1 MNPRRNPRCRVEV
14 LLSLDALMIDWLRY
28 LLMMFYAPVRGM
40 RGMRDRGSLAPVAV
54 IAFLGQLAYAVVTKK
69 FAGLPT
75 IGSGGSTYTEL
86 FDAAKY
92 VVLIAIVLV
101 PILTL
106 IANLFERRGS
116 FRVVITQEYASV
128 AATMFY
134 VLTAANV
141 FSLLIAALLHYT
153 GAQAQQVASMIQ
165 HADQTRA
172 MLPSDPQFQEAADQ
186 LFSNP
191 ALLALQLFALPRL
204 LFLGIGIELGVKDAF
219 RMSGIRAFAV
229 TFFGSLAAVFVIPI
243 FEVLISSLPR
253 SPFLLFIL
261 FILLRGYFSDILGSH
276 RAKAAFKQNLESA
289 TLNPAD
295 ASAHYNLG
303 LIHQSRGEFDQARQR
318 FERALEIDPEEIDAS
333 YQLGRIARQ
342 QKRYADAI
350 QNFEHVVMRNQTH
363 SQHEVWREVA
373 ATYIAAGQFEDART
387 ALDQFLEHR
396 PSDPEGLYLMG
407 RAHAGL
413 GHKRE
418 ATSLMQA
425 CIEAVKTAPAYKYR
439 ASKRWLNE
447 AQQFIKSSQ

>member
-1 MNPRRNPRCRVEV
+1 
-14 LLSLDALMIDWLRY
+14 MIDWVRS
-28 LLMMFYAPVRGM
+28 LLMIFYAPARGM
-40 RGMRDRGSLAPVAV
+40 REMRDRSLAPIAIIALLSQVA
-54 IAFLGQLAYAVVTKK
+54 FGLVTKK
-69 FAGLPT
+69 FAGVA
-75 IGSGGSTYTEL
+75 GVGL
-86 FDAAKY
+86 FSEISAAVKIIA
-92 VVLIAIVLV
+92 VVAMVLV

-106 IANLFERRGS
+106 VANMFDRRGS
-116 FRVVITQEYASV
+116 FRVVLTQEYAPL
-128 AATMFY
+128 AATMLY
-134 VLTAANV
+134 SLIAANI
-141 FSLLIAALLHYT
+141 FGLLIAVVLHYS
-153 GAQAQQVASMIQ
+153 GIQAAQVALMIQ
-165 HADQTRA
+165 NADESQARMPA
-172 MLPSDPQFQEAADQ
+172 SLQSPESAVLLKNPVFVAY
-186 LFSNP
+186 LFFETFKWG
-191 ALLALQLFALPRL
+191 LLAIFAIFAVR
-204 LFLGIGIELGVKDAF
+204 ETF
-219 RMSGIRAFAV
+219 RMSVARAFGV
-229 TFFGSLAAVFVIPI
+229 S
-243 FEVLISSLPR
+243 LISGVAAFFVAPIAFSLFSGVLG
-253 SPFLLFIL
+253 SPFLLIML
-261 FILLRGYFSDILGSH
+261 FLLLRGFFTDILGSH

-303 LIHQSRGEFDQARQR
+303 LIHQSRGELDQARER
-318 FERALEIDPEEIDAS
+318 FERALQIDAEEIDAS
-333 YQLGRIARQ
+333 YQLGRIALQ

-350 QNFEHVVMRNQTH
+350 QNFESVVARNSAH

-387 ALDQFLEHR
+387 ALNQFLEHR

>member
-1 MNPRRNPRCRVEV
+1 
-14 LLSLDALMIDWLRY
+14 
-28 LLMMFYAPVRGM
+28 M
-40 RGMRDRGSLAPVAV
+40 RGMRDRGSLAPVAL
-54 IAFLGQLAYAVVTKK
+54 IAFLSQAAYSFVTEK
-69 FAGLPT
+69 FAGTADRAGVL
-75 IGSGGSTYTEL
+75 SDL
-86 FDAAKY
+86 FQAAMT
-92 VVLIAIVLV
+92 VVLIGVVLV
-101 PILTL
+101 PLLTL
-106 IANLFERRGS
+106 VANMFDRRGS
-116 FRVVITQEYASV
+116 FRVVITQEYAPV

-134 VLTAANV
+134 VLTAANLL
-141 FSLLIAALLHYT
+141 SILIAVVLHYS
-153 GAQAQQVASMIQ
+153 GLQAAQVANMIQ
-165 HADQTRA
+165 NADQTRA
-172 MLPSDPQFQEAADQ
+172 ALRDYPQLLAASEQ
-186 LFSNP
+186 LFKDP
-191 ALLALQLFALPRL
+191 GLLSQQLFLMPKL
-204 LFLGIGIELGVKDAF
+204 VVFGVGMVVGVKDAF
-219 RMSGIRAFAV
+219 RMTALRAFSV
-229 TFFGSLAAVFVIPI
+229 TVLACFGSVFLLPI
-243 FEVLISSLPR
+243 AERLFSGVLG
-253 SPFLLFIL
+253 SPFLLFIV
-261 FILLRGYFSDILGSH
+261 FMLLRGYFSDIMGSH

-303 LIHQSRGEFDQARQR
+303 LIHQSRGELDEARTR

-342 QKRYADAI
+342 QKRYGDAI
-350 QNFEHVVMRNQTH
+350 QNFEQVVARNSAH
-363 SQHEVWREVA
+363 AQHEVWREVA
-373 ATYIAAGQFEDART
+373 ATYIAAEQFEDART

>member
-1 MNPRRNPRCRVEV
+1 
-14 LLSLDALMIDWLRY
+14 MIDWLRY
-28 LLMMFYAPVRGM
+28 LLMIFYAPLRGM
-40 RGMRDRGSLAPVAV
+40 RGMRDRGSLAPVALM
-54 IAFLGQLAYAVVTKK
+54 AFLSQAGFNLVMEKFGVT
-69 FAGLPT
+69 G
-75 IGSGGSTYTEL
+75 IGGGVFSDV
-86 FDAAKY
+86 FRAAK
-92 VVLIAIVLV
+92 VVAFVAIIVV

-106 IANLFERRGS
+106 VANTFDRRGS
-116 FRVVITQEYASV
+116 FRVVITQEYAPLAASLFYALMV
-128 AATMFY
+128 ANIFTI
-134 VLTAANV
+134 
-141 FSLLIAALLHYT
+141 LIATFLHYT
-153 GAQAQQVASMIQ
+153 GIQAQYVAFAIQNSAQVR
-165 HADQTRA
+165 DK
-172 MLPSDPQFQEAADQ
+172 LPPGAQYDEMVTNPVWVTYN
-186 LFSNP
+186 LFRS
-191 ALLALQLFALPRL
+191 LQLVLFA
-204 LFLGIGIELGVKDAF
+204 IGAIIGVKDTF
-219 RMSGIRAFAV
+219 RMTAMRAFAV
-229 TFFGSLAAVFVIPI
+229 TMVGGVASQLFLPIVLHLFSGVFG
-243 FEVLISSLPR
+243 
-253 SPFLLFIL
+253 SPFLLIL
-261 FILLRGYFSDILGSH
+261 LFFLLRGYFVDIMGSH

-303 LIHQSRGEFDQARQR
+303 LIHQSRGELDEAKAR
-318 FERALEIDPEEIDAS
+318 FERALEIDPEEIDAA

-342 QKRYADAI
+342 QKRYGDAI
-350 QNFEHVVMRNQTH
+350 QNFEHVVTRNSAH

-439 ASKRWLNE
+439 SSKRWLNE

>member
-1 MNPRRNPRCRVEV
+1 MID
-14 LLSLDALMIDWLRY
+14 LLRFVLMI
-28 LLMMFYAPVRGM
+28 FYAPVRGM
-40 RGMRDRGSLAPVAV
+40 RGMRDRGSLAPVAL
-54 IAFLGQLAYAVVTKK
+54 IAFLSQFAYNFVTER
-69 FAGLPT
+69 FAGT
-75 IGSGGSTYTEL
+75 
-86 FDAAKY
+86 AARTGLLSDLLQAAMT
-92 VVLIAIVLV
+92 VVLVAVVLV

-106 IANLFERRGS
+106 VANLFERRGS
-116 FRVVITQEYASV
+116 FRVVITQEYAPV

-134 VLTAANV
+134 VLTAANLI
-141 FSLLIAALLHYT
+141 SILIAAALHYS
-153 GAQAQQVASMIQ
+153 GLQAQQIAGMIQ
-165 HADQTRA
+165 QADQTRA
-172 MLPSDPQFQEAADQ
+172 ALRDNPQLLATAEQ
-186 LFSNP
+186 LLNDP
-191 ALLALQLFALPRL
+191 ALLYQALFGMPKMVLF
-204 LFLGIGIELGVKDAF
+204 GVGMVVGVKDAF
-219 RMSGIRAFAV
+219 RMSAVRALGV
-229 TFFGSLAAVFVIPI
+229 TVIACFGSALVLPI
-243 FEVLISSLPR
+243 VGRLFSGVLG
-253 SPFLLFIL
+253 SPFLLIL
-261 FILLRGYFSDILGSH
+261 LYFLLRGYFSDIIGSH

-303 LIHQSRGEFDQARQR
+303 LIHQSRGELDDARGR
-318 FERALEIDPEEIDAS
+318 FERALEIDSEEIDAS

-342 QKRYADAI
+342 QKRYTDAI
-350 QNFEHVVMRNQTH
+350 QNFEQVVARNPAH

-387 ALDQFLEHR
+387 ALEQFLEHR

>member
-1 MNPRRNPRCRVEV
+1 M
-14 LLSLDALMIDWLRY
+14 MDWLRN
-28 LLMMFYAPVRGM
+28 LLMIFYAPVRGM
-40 RGMRDRGSLAPVAV
+40 RGMRDRGSLAPVV
-54 IAFLGQLAYAVVTKK
+54 LIAFLGQLAFSFTTKK
-69 FAGLPT
+69 FAGTPT
-75 IGSGGSTYTEL
+75 IASGGSTYAEL
-86 FDAAKY
+86 FAAARF
-92 VVLIAIVLV
+92 VVVVAVVLV
-101 PILTL
+101 PILTFV
-106 IANLFERRGS
+106 ANLFERRGS

-128 AATMFY
+128 AATILY
-134 VLTAANV
+134 VLTAANIFAILV
-141 FSLLIAALLHYT
+141 AALMHYS
-153 GAQAQQVASMIQ
+153 GFQAQQIVIMTER
-165 HADQTRA
+165 ADEIRA
-172 MLPSDPQFQEAADQ
+172 MMPSDPQSQANAE
-186 LFSNP
+186 LLLSNP
-191 ALLALQLFALPRL
+191 ALFWQEFFSFIRFMLFSV
-204 LFLGIGIELGVKDAF
+204 GVVLGVRDAF
-219 RMSGIRAFAV
+219 RMSAVRAFAV
-229 TFFGSLAAVFVIPI
+229 TVIAGVGASIIAPLAAGLFSG
-243 FEVLISSLPR
+243 VLG

-261 FILLRGYFSDILGSH
+261 FMLLRGYFSDIMGSQ

-303 LIHQSRGEFDQARQR
+303 LIHQGRGELDEARAR
-318 FERALEIDPEEIDAS
+318 FERALEIDAEEIDAS

-350 QNFEHVVMRNQTH
+350 QSFEQVVARNPAH

>member
-1 MNPRRNPRCRVEV
+1 
-14 LLSLDALMIDWLRY
+14 MIDWLRF
-28 LLMMFYAPVRGM
+28 LLMIFYAPLRGM
-40 RGMRDRGSLAPVAV
+40 RGMRDRSLAPVAL
-54 IAFLGQLAYAVVTKK
+54 IAFLSQAAYSFVTEKLAGM
-69 FAGLPT
+69 AGAT
-75 IGSGGSTYTEL
+75 RVMTAR
-86 FDAAKY
+86 FQAAMI
-92 VVLIAIVLV
+92 VVLVAVVLV

-106 IANLFERRGS
+106 VANTFDRRGS
-116 FRVVITQEYASV
+116 FRVVITQEYAAV

-134 VLTAANV
+134 VLTAAN
-141 FSLLIAALLHYT
+141 LLAIVIAALLHYS
-153 GAQAQQVASMIQ
+153 GIQPHMVASMLQ
-165 HADQTRA
+165 NADQTRA
-172 MLPSDPQFQEAADQ
+172 MFADNPQLAAAAEQ
-186 LFSNP
+186 LFNDP
-191 ALLALQLFALPRL
+191 ALISQQLFIMPK
-204 LFLGIGIELGVKDAF
+204 LFLFAVGMVLGVRDAF
-219 RMSGIRAFAV
+219 RMSVARAFAV
-229 TFFGSLAAVFVIPI
+229 TV
-243 FEVLISSLPR
+243 ISSVTSIFVAPIAARLFSGVFG
-253 SPFLLFIL
+253 SPFLLFL
-261 FILLRGYFSDILGSH
+261 VFMLLRGYFSDIMGSH

-303 LIHQSRGEFDQARQR
+303 LIHQSRGELDQARER
-318 FERALEIDPEEIDAS
+318 FERALQIDPEEIDAS

-350 QNFEHVVMRNQTH
+350 QNFEQVVARNPAH
-363 SQHEVWREVA
+363 SQYEVWREVA
-373 ATYIAAGQFEDART
+373 ATYIAAGQFEDARM

-413 GHKRE
+413 GHRRE

>member
-1 MNPRRNPRCRVEV
+1 
-14 LLSLDALMIDWLRY
+14 MIDWLRFV
-28 LLMMFYAPVRGM
+28 LMIFYAPMRGM
-40 RGMRDRGSLAPVAV
+40 RGMRDRGSLAPVAL
-54 IAFLGQLAYAVVTKK
+54 IAFLSQFAYGFVTKR
-69 FAGLPT
+69 FAGIADRTGLV
-75 IGSGGSTYTEL
+75 SDSL
-86 FDAAKY
+86 QAAMV
-92 VVLIAIVLV
+92 VVLVAVLLV

-106 IANLFERRGS
+106 VANMFERRGS
-116 FRVVITQEYASV
+116 FRVVITQEYAPV

-134 VLTAANV
+134 VLTAANIL
-141 FSLLIAALLHYT
+141 SILIAAALHYS
-153 GAQAQQVASMIQ
+153 GLQAQQIAGIIQ
-165 HADQTRA
+165 NADQTRA
-172 MLPSDPQFQEAADQ
+172 SFRDYPQLLAAAEV
-186 LFSNP
+186 LFRDP
-191 ALLALQLFALPRL
+191 ALLSLQLFVMPKLV
-204 LFLGIGIELGVKDAF
+204 LFGVGMVMGVKDAF
-219 RMSGIRAFAV
+219 RMSALRAFSV
-229 TFFGSLAAVFVIPI
+229 TVIACFGAALLLPFVERL
-243 FEVLISSLPR
+243 FSGVLG
-253 SPFLLFIL
+253 SPFLLLIVFL
-261 FILLRGYFSDILGSH
+261 LLRGYFSDIMGSH

-303 LIHQSRGEFDQARQR
+303 LIHQGRGELDEARTR
-318 FERALEIDPEEIDAS
+318 FERALEIDAEEIDAS

-350 QNFEHVVMRNQTH
+350 QNFEQVVARNPAH

-387 ALDQFLEHR
+387 ALEQFLEHR

-413 GHKRE
+413 GDKRE

>member
-1 MNPRRNPRCRVEV
+1 
-14 LLSLDALMIDWLRY
+14 MIDWLRFV
-28 LLMMFYAPVRGM
+28 LMIFYAPARGM
-40 RGMRDRGSLAPVAV
+40 RGMRDRGSLAPVAL
-54 IAFLGQLAYAVVTKK
+54 IAFLGQLAFNVITKR
-69 FAGLPT
+69 FAGSPT
-75 IGSGGSTYTEL
+75 IMSGGGVYREIYH
-86 FDAAKY
+86 AATFV
-92 VVLIAIVLV
+92 VVLAVVLV
-101 PILTL
+101 PILTFV
-106 IANLFERRGS
+106 ANVVERRGS
-116 FRVVITQEYASV
+116 FRVVITQEYAPV

-134 VLTAANV
+134 VLTAANI
-141 FSLLIAALLHYT
+141 FAILLAALVHFSGFQEFQT
-153 GAQAQQVASMIQ
+153 ISMVQ
-165 HADQTRA
+165 HADEIRA
-172 MLPSDPQFQEAADQ
+172 MMPTDPQSQVATEQ
-186 LFSNP
+186 LLSNP
-191 ALLALQLFALPRL
+191 AMFWQEFFASCRYLI
-204 LFLGIGIELGVKDAF
+204 FGVGMIFGVKDAF
-219 RMSGIRAFAV
+219 RMSAVRAFAV
-229 TFFGSLAAVFVIPI
+229 TVIACFGSLFVAPIAVRLFSGV
-243 FEVLISSLPR
+243 FG
-253 SPFLLFIL
+253 SPFLLFLL
-261 FILLRGYFSDILGSH
+261 FMLVRGYVGDILGSH

-303 LIHQSRGEFDQARQR
+303 LIHQGRGELDQARER
-318 FERALEIDPEEIDAS
+318 FERALQIDPEETDAS

-342 QKRYADAI
+342 QKRYGDAI
-350 QNFEHVVMRNQTH
+350 QHFEQVVARNQAH

>member
-1 MNPRRNPRCRVEV
+1 
-14 LLSLDALMIDWLRY
+14 MIDWLRF
-28 LLMMFYAPVRGM
+28 LLMIFYAPVRGM

-54 IAFLGQLAYAVVTKK
+54 IAFLGQLAYNVITNR
-69 FAGLPT
+69 FAGIPT
-75 IGSGGSTYTEL
+75 IGSGGGIYPEL
-86 FDAAKY
+86 LQAARF
-92 VVLIAIVLV
+92 VVLVAAVLV

-106 IANLFERRGS
+106 IANMFERRGS
-116 FRVVITQEYASV
+116 FRVVITQEYAPV

-134 VLTAANV
+134 VLTAANI
-141 FSLLIAALLHYT
+141 FSILIATLLHFS
-153 GAQAQQVASMIQ
+153 GAQALQVASMIQ
-165 HADQTRA
+165 HQDQTRA
-172 MLPSDPQFQEAADQ
+172 MFPGDQSFQEAADR

-191 ALLALQLFALPRL
+191 ALLAQQLFLMPWLVIFGA
-204 LFLGIGIELGVKDAF
+204 GTVLGVKDAF
-219 RMSGIRAFAV
+219 RMSVIRAFGV
-229 TFFGSLAAVFVIPI
+229 TLIGGLAAAFVGQIVGSL
-243 FEVLISSLPR
+243 LLGLPR
-253 SPFLLFIL
+253 SPFLLFLLI
-261 FILLRGYFSDILGSH
+261 ILLRGYFSDIVSGH
-276 RAKAAFKQNLESA
+276 RARAAFKQNLESA

-303 LIHQSRGEFDQARQR
+303 LIHQSRGELDQARQR
-318 FERALEIDPEEIDAS
+318 FERALQIDPEEVDAS

-350 QNFEHVVMRNQTH
+350 QNFEHVVTRNPAH

-373 ATYIAAGQFEDART
+373 ATYIAAEQFEDART
-387 ALDQFLEHR
+387 ALDQFLEQR

>member
-1 MNPRRNPRCRVEV
+1 MIPRH
-14 LLSLDALMIDWLRY
+14 SLEHQIHMIDWLRS
-28 LLMMFYAPVRGM
+28 LLMIFYAPMRGM
-40 RGMRDRGSLAPVAV
+40 REMRDRGSLAPVAFL
-54 IAFLGQLAYAVVTKK
+54 AFMSQVAYSFVAKTFSGAPGAGIFSELFGAAKIVAVV
-69 FAGLPT
+69 
-75 IGSGGSTYTEL
+75 
-86 FDAAKY
+86 
-92 VVLIAIVLV
+92 AIVLV
-101 PILTL
+101 PIFALV
-106 IANLFERRGS
+106 ANTFDRRGS
-116 FRVVITQEYASV
+116 FRVVITQEYAPV

-134 VLTAANV
+134 VLMAANIFGV
-141 FSLLIAALLHYT
+141 LIATLLHYS
-153 GAQAQQVASMIQ
+153 GIQAQHVAYMIQ

-172 MLPSDPQFQEAADQ
+172 MLPDSPEFAALAEQLKDPVILSYSLLTFPQRA
-186 LFSNP
+186 LFGVG
-191 ALLALQLFALPRL
+191 LIF
-204 LFLGIGIELGVKDAF
+204 GVKDAF
-219 RMSGIRAFAV
+219 RMSAVRAFAV
-229 TFFGSLAAVFVIPI
+229 TVVSCFISLFVAPIAIRLFSGVFG
-243 FEVLISSLPR
+243 
-253 SPFLLFIL
+253 SPFLLFLL
-261 FILLRGYFSDILGSH
+261 FLLLRGYFSDILGSH
-276 RAKAAFKQNLESA
+276 RAKASFRQNLESA

-303 LIHQSRGEFDQARQR
+303 LIHQNRGELEAARER
-318 FERALEIDPEEIDAS
+318 FERALQIDADELDAS

-350 QNFEHVVMRNQTH
+350 QNFEHVVARNVAH
-363 SQHEVWREVA
+363 SQHEIWREVA

>member
-1 MNPRRNPRCRVEV
+1 
-14 LLSLDALMIDWLRY
+14 MIDWLRF
-28 LLMMFYAPVRGM
+28 LLMIFYAPVRGM
-40 RGMRDRGSLAPVAV
+40 RGMRDRGSLAPVAI
-54 IAFLGQLAYAVVTKK
+54 IAFLSQFAYGLIIKR
-69 FAGLPT
+69 FAGASVAAVP
-75 IGSGGSTYTEL
+75 E
-86 FDAAKY
+86 FFHAAKIIA
-92 VVLIAIVLV
+92 VIAIVLV

-106 IANLFERRGS
+106 VANTFDRRGS
-116 FRVVITQEYASV
+116 FRVVITQEYAPL
-128 AATMFY
+128 AAAIFY
-134 VLTAANV
+134 AITAANI
-141 FSLLIAALLHYT
+141 FTILIASFLHYS
-153 GAQAQQVASMIQ
+153 GIQFQYVAYMIQ

-172 MLPSDPQFQEAADQ
+172 MLPEGMRFSDVADQ
-186 LFSNP
+186 LQNPVMVSYSLLSFSQRGF
-191 ALLALQLFALPRL
+191 LAL
-204 LFLGIGIELGVKDAF
+204 GVILAVKETF
-219 RMSGIRAFAV
+219 RMSVPRALAV
-229 TFFGSLAAVFVIPI
+229 ILVACGGSLFVAP
-243 FEVLISSLPR
+243 FVLMLLSGVLG
-253 SPFLLFIL
+253 SPFLLFLL
-261 FILLRGYFSDILGSH
+261 FMLLRGYFSDIMGSQ

-303 LIHQSRGEFDQARQR
+303 LIHQSRGELQAARER
-318 FERALEIDPEEIDAS
+318 FERALQIDGEEIDAS

-342 QKRYADAI
+342 EKRYADAI
-350 QNFEHVVMRNQTH
+350 QNFEQVVARNPAH

-387 ALDQFLEHR
+387 ALEQFLEHR

>member
-1 MNPRRNPRCRVEV
+1 
-14 LLSLDALMIDWLRY
+14 MIDWLRF
-28 LLMMFYAPVRGM
+28 LLMIFYAPVRGM
-40 RGMRDRGSLAPVAV
+40 RGMRDRGSLAPVAL
-54 IAFLGQLAYAVVTKK
+54 IAFLSQAAYGFVTEK
-69 FAGLPT
+69 FAGTSARAGL
-75 IGSGGSTYTEL
+75 IGDL
-86 FDAAKY
+86 FQAAII
-92 VVLIAIVLV
+92 VVMVAVVLV

-106 IANLFERRGS
+106 VANTFERRGS
-116 FRVVITQEYASV
+116 FRVVITQEYAPV
-128 AATMFY
+128 AATMLY

-141 FSLLIAALLHYT
+141 ISILIAVLMHYS
-153 GAQAQQVASMIQ
+153 GIQAQQVASMIE

-172 MLPSDPQFQEAADQ
+172 MLPNTPEFAVAAEQLKDPAILSE
-186 LFSNP
+186 N
-191 ALLALQLFALPRL
+191 
-204 LFLGIGIELGVKDAF
+204 LFLLPKLVLFGIGMVIGVKDAF
-219 RMSGIRAFAV
+219 RMSATRAFAV
-229 TFFGSLAAVFVIPI
+229 TVISCFGSMFVAPIAARLFSGVFG
-243 FEVLISSLPR
+243 

-261 FILLRGYFSDILGSH
+261 FMLLRGYVSDIMGSH

-303 LIHQSRGEFDQARQR
+303 LIHQSRGELDQARER
-318 FERALEIDPEEIDAS
+318 FERALQIDPEEIDAS

-342 QKRYADAI
+342 QRRYADAI
-350 QNFEHVVMRNQTH
+350 KNFEQVVTRNPAH

>member
-1 MNPRRNPRCRVEV
+1 M
-14 LLSLDALMIDWLRY
+14 MDWLRN
-28 LLMMFYAPVRGM
+28 LLMIFYAPVRGM
-40 RGMRDRGSLAPVAV
+40 RGMRDRGSLAPVV
-54 IAFLGQLAYAVVTKK
+54 LIAFLGQLAFSFTTKK
-69 FAGLPT
+69 FAGTPT
-75 IGSGGSTYTEL
+75 IASGGSTYAEL
-86 FDAAKY
+86 FAAARF
-92 VVLIAIVLV
+92 VVVVAVVLV
-101 PILTL
+101 PILTFV
-106 IANLFERRGS
+106 ANLFERRGS

-128 AATMFY
+128 AATILY
-134 VLTAANV
+134 VLTAANIFAILV
-141 FSLLIAALLHYT
+141 AALMHYS
-153 GAQAQQVASMIQ
+153 GFQAQQIVIMTER
-165 HADQTRA
+165 ADEIRA
-172 MLPSDPQFQEAADQ
+172 MMPSDPQSQANAE
-186 LFSNP
+186 LLLSNP
-191 ALLALQLFALPRL
+191 ALFWQEFFSFIRFMLFSV
-204 LFLGIGIELGVKDAF
+204 GVVLGVRDAF
-219 RMSGIRAFAV
+219 RMSAVRAFAV
-229 TFFGSLAAVFVIPI
+229 TVIAGVGASIIAPLAAGLFSG
-243 FEVLISSLPR
+243 VLG

-261 FILLRGYFSDILGSH
+261 FMLLRGYFSDIMGSQ

-303 LIHQSRGEFDQARQR
+303 LIHQGRGELDEARAR
-318 FERALEIDPEEIDAS
+318 FERALEIDAEEIDAS

-350 QNFEHVVMRNQTH
+350 QSFEQVVARNPAH
-363 SQHEVWREVA
+363 SLHEVWREVA

>member
-1 MNPRRNPRCRVEV
+1 
-14 LLSLDALMIDWLRY
+14 MIDWLRF
-28 LLMMFYAPVRGM
+28 LLMIFYAPLRGM
-40 RGMRDRGSLAPVAV
+40 RGMRDRGSLAPVAL
-54 IAFLGQLAYAVVTKK
+54 IAFLSQAAYSFVTEK
-69 FAGLPT
+69 FAGT
-75 IGSGGSTYTEL
+75 TARAGVISDL
-86 FDAAKY
+86 FQAAMI
-92 VVLIAIVLV
+92 VVLIAVVLV

-106 IANLFERRGS
+106 VANTFDRRGS
-116 FRVVITQEYASV
+116 FRVVITQEYAPV
-128 AATMFY
+128 AATMFF

-141 FSLLIAALLHYT
+141 LAIVIAVLFHYS
-153 GAQAQQVASMIQ
+153 GVQAQQVAGMIE

-172 MLPSDPQFQEAADQ
+172 MLPDTPQFALAAEQ
-186 LFSNP
+186 LKDP
-191 ALLALQLFALPRL
+191 AILAENLFLMPKL
-204 LFLGIGIELGVKDAF
+204 LFFGIGLILGVKDTF
-219 RMSGIRAFAV
+219 RMSAVRAFAV
-229 TFFGSLAAVFVIPI
+229 TVISCFGSLFVAPIAVRLFSG
-243 FEVLISSLPR
+243 VLG
-253 SPFLLFIL
+253 SPFLLFLL
-261 FILLRGYFSDILGSH
+261 FMLLRGYFSDIMGSH

-303 LIHQSRGEFDQARQR
+303 LIHQSRGELDLARER
-318 FERALEIDPEEIDAS
+318 FERALEIDPEEVDAS

-350 QNFEHVVMRNQTH
+350 QNFEQVVARNEAH
-363 SQHEVWREVA
+363 SQYEIWREVA
-373 ATYIAAGQFEDART
+373 ATYIAAGQFEDARN

>member
-1 MNPRRNPRCRVEV
+1 M
-14 LLSLDALMIDWLRY
+14 DWLRY
-28 LLMMFYAPVRGM
+28 LLMIFYAPVRGM
-40 RGMRDRGSLAPVAV
+40 RGMRDRGSLAPVV
-54 IAFLGQLAYAVVTKK
+54 LIAFLSQVAYSFVTERYAGTAGRTGLLAD
-69 FAGLPT
+69 F
-75 IGSGGSTYTEL
+75 
-86 FDAAKY
+86 FMAAMT
-92 VVLIAIVLV
+92 VVLVAVVLV

-106 IANLFERRGS
+106 VANMFERRGS
-116 FRVVITQEYASV
+116 FRVVITQEYAAV

-134 VLTAANV
+134 VLTAANIL
-141 FSLLIAALLHYT
+141 SILIAALLHYS
-153 GAQAQQVASMIQ
+153 GIQSQLVIDMIQ
-165 HADQTRA
+165 QGDQMRA
-172 MLPSDPQFQEAADQ
+172 AFRDNPQMVAQIDQ
-186 LFSNP
+186 LLNDP
-191 ALLALQLFALPRL
+191 GLLYQAAFGMPKMFLF
-204 LFLGIGIELGVKDAF
+204 GIGMVLGVKDAF
-219 RMSGIRAFAV
+219 RMSAVRAFAV
-229 TFFGSLAAVFVIPI
+229 TVIGSFGATLALRIVLPI
-243 FEVLISSLPR
+243 FSGVLG
-253 SPFLLFIL
+253 SPFLLFFL
-261 FILLRGYFSDILGSH
+261 FLLLRGYFSDIIGSH
-276 RAKAAFKQNLESA
+276 RAKAAFRQNLESA

-303 LIHQSRGEFDQARQR
+303 LIHQSRGELDEARAR
-318 FERALEIDPEEIDAS
+318 FERALEIDAEEIDAS

-350 QNFEHVVMRNQTH
+350 QNFEQVVARNPAH

>member
-1 MNPRRNPRCRVEV
+1 
-14 LLSLDALMIDWLRY
+14 MIDWLRY

-373 ATYIAAGQFEDART
+373 ATYIAAGQFEDAR
-387 ALDQFLEHR
+387 
-396 PSDPEGLYLMG
+396 
-407 RAHAGL
+407 
-413 GHKRE
+413 
-418 ATSLMQA
+418 
-425 CIEAVKTAPAYKYR
+425 
-439 ASKRWLNE
+439 
-447 AQQFIKSSQ
+447 